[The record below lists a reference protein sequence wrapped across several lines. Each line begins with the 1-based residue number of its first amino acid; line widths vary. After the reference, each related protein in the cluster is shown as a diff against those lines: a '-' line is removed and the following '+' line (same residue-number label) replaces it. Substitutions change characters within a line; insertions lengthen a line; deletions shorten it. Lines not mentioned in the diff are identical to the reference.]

1 MASDIGRYNDFRG
14 HSLVDWRGGP
24 TEADEVEML
33 VCHRPGTNTSQ
44 LFRLQ
49 REGGELVPLTQL
61 SDDAVTSGCYEPIH
75 GKHAVFERSRGG
87 NEEVS
92 LHRRQPI
99 FIVRCCGLLSF
110 IFRRSSTERV

>member
-1 MASDIGRYNDFRG
+1 
-14 HSLVDWRGGP
+14 
-24 TEADEVEML
+24 ML

-92 LHRRQPI
+92 LNWRQPI
-99 FIVRCCGLLSF
+99 FIVDAAVYSVF

>member
-1 MASDIGRYNDFRG
+1 
-14 HSLVDWRGGP
+14 
-24 TEADEVEML
+24 ML

-44 LFRLQ
+44 LFRLR
-49 REGGELVPLTQL
+49 REGGELVPLTQH

-92 LHRRQPI
+92 LIALIWRQSV
-99 FIVRCCGLLSF
+99 FVLRF
-110 IFRRSSTERV
+110 TQFRFRRSFTERI